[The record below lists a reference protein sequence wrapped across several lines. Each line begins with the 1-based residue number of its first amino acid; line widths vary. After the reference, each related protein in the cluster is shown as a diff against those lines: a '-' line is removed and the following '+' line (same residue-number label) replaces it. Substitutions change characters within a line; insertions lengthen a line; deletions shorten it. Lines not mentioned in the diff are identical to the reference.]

1 MHFRVPKPLHGWREF
16 AGEVGI
22 IVVGVLIALGAEQVV
37 EMAHWRAEVREF
49 RTAEN
54 AELAHNLAAF
64 RYRLIQGNCVARRI
78 ADLQRWEDSSR
89 VGKTEPLHTEIGRP
103 SLIVFRTSV
112 WSARDD
118 ALSHMPLALRLNYS
132 DLYDLLDNA
141 SQQITAEREAWR
153 NLAAFNAADPLS
165 AEDRRRLSELL
176 YRAKS
181 IDWVL
186 RSNWRVIHT
195 DAEQLGIK
203 PDFGADK
210 LFIPPPNPDFCKP
223 LLVSEKSPAGTS

>member
-78 ADLQRWEDSSR
+78 EDLQRWEDSSR
-89 VGKTEPLHTEIGRP
+89 VGKTEPLDTEIGR
-103 SLIVFRTSV
+103 
-112 WSARDD
+112 
-118 ALSHMPLALRLNYS
+118 
-132 DLYDLLDNA
+132 
-141 SQQITAEREAWR
+141 Q
-153 NLAAFNAADPLS
+153 
-165 AEDRRRLSELL
+165 
-176 YRAKS
+176 
-181 IDWVL
+181 
-186 RSNWRVIHT
+186 
-195 DAEQLGIK
+195 
-203 PDFGADK
+203 
-210 LFIPPPNPDFCKP
+210 
-223 LLVSEKSPAGTS
+223 